1 MRAIDISALCIHV
14 TNIDFLAAFIDI
26 YIYVNKSV
34 CNDDDQSDGDE
45 DDGGWWWR
53 FLGNDVDDDFF
64 WFVSY

>member
-14 TNIDFLAAFIDI
+14 TNMDFLAAFIDIYI

-45 DDGGWWWR
+45 DDGG
-53 FLGNDVDDDFF
+53 
-64 WFVSY
+64 